1 MGISAHG
8 RSSARRPGSCRATRG
23 VPRAGRAAH
32 TRSTPTHTRSTPT
45 PTPTRTVR
53 IRPLAPSRKQQPQA
67 ARAHR
72 AQQQPRR
79 PSSQLSPT
87 PHEQHTAPSQQPG
100 CSSYCYFC
108 YCCYCCCLTVLSFSL
123 LHLLSPT
130 PYTPP
135 PAPVSTLSSHVTLA
149 LPLSSSSPPPSLTPS
164 SVGLSCLP
172 DVNWTPAVPP
182 CLPSDESSSRF
193 CISSLTS
200 DQLTSTCCGS
210 SAPPSPMSDAIFLIP
225 PPPVLCR
232 PWPSSRS
239 LSSLLLCPPSFG
251 DPVLSYASTLE
262 HIPSGPARPRTLLR
276 QQSLQQPL
284 IRPPGPGLSH
294 PPTTSQ
300 SLGELNTASGQ
311 PGLAGGAGRGEG
323 GSSGGEGGGTRGG
336 PRSARG
342 SPAGAGAS
350 RYRGGA
356 AGGRSRA
363 TPGSWDYMMD
373 QIRKRGLDVK
383 SFL

>member
-1 MGISAHG
+1 MGTSGHG
-8 RSSARRPGSCRATRG
+8 RSSARRPGGCRAAARPG
-23 VPRAGRAAH
+23 PAKPARA
-32 TRSTPTHTRSTPT
+32 TPV
-45 PTPTRTVR
+45 RTVH
-53 IRPLAPSRKQQPQA
+53 IRPLAPSRKLRPKA
-67 ARAHR
+67 VRARRAHQTAAGSPCA
-72 AQQQPRR
+72 AQ
-79 PSSQLSPT
+79 
-87 PHEQHTAPSQQPG
+87 PHEQHAAQSRHPG
-100 CSSYCYFC
+100 CTFYCYCC
-108 YCCYCCCLTVLSFSL
+108 YCCYCCCLTLLSFSL
-123 LHLLSPT
+123 LHLLSPA
-130 PYTPP
+130 PDTPP
-135 PAPVSTLSSHVTLA
+135 PASVSTLSSNVALA
-149 LPLSSSSPPPSLTPS
+149 LPLPSSLRSLTS
-164 SVGLSCLP
+164 CSVGLSCLS
-172 DVNWTPAVPP
+172 DVNWTPAVRPRRR
-182 CLPSDESSSRF
+182 CGESSSHL
-193 CISSLTS
+193 CLSYLT
-200 DQLTSTCCGS
+200 DQLTSTRCGPSASS
-210 SAPPSPMSDAIFLIP
+210 SALSESIFLIP
-225 PPPVLCR
+225 PHPILCR

-311 PGLAGGAGRGEG
+311 PGPGGGAGKAEGG
-323 GSSGGEGGGTRGG
+323 GSSGEGGGTRGG
-336 PRSARG
+336 PQGARG

-350 RYRGGA
+350 RYRGGG

-363 TPGSWDYMMD
+363 NPGSWDYMMD